1 MIQNDGTFFLEHG
14 DGGNNFQVFGL
25 IITHNWMVLL
35 VIAWSLD
42 IWMIHET
49 PVALYNVIS

>member
-1 MIQNDGTFFLEHG
+1 MVATTFREVAG
-14 DGGNNFQVFGL
+14 IFGL

-42 IWMIHET
+42 IWMIHAT

>member
-1 MIQNDGTFFLEHG
+1 MVMVATTFREVAG
-14 DGGNNFQVFGL
+14 IFGF